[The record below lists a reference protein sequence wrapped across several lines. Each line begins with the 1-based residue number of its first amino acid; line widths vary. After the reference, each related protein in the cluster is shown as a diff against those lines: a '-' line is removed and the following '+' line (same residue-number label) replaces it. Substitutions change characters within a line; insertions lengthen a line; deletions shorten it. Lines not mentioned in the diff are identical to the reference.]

1 MVRFRD
7 PAERI
12 QQVDAPGALPPAHPV
27 GVRSVEALPARYF
40 HEQETGALARHRPRI
55 VQDSEPPPL
64 VDPGGFNPLIVTL
77 PKQGMLGT
85 DVAPQPRARAFP
97 DQPSP

>member
-7 PAERI
+7 PTERI
-12 QQVDAPGALPPAHPV
+12 QQVGALGALPPAHPV
-27 GVRSVEALPARYF
+27 GIRLVRALRARYF
-40 HEQETGALARHRPRI
+40 HEQETGALARHWPRL

-64 VDPGGFNPLIVTL
+64 VDPGGFDPQIVTL

-85 DVAPQPRARAFP
+85 DVAPQPWAGAFP
-97 DQPSP
+97 DQPCP